1 MVNIEKNDKNDGKN
15 GIESR
20 RDEKKKI
27 TMFFLPILRRVVI
40 ANVAIDRLASETNP
54 SISSWH
60 LETLREEDGMEEC
73 E

>member
-27 TMFFLPILRRVVI
+27 KMFSYQF
-40 ANVAIDRLASETNP
+40 
-54 SISSWH
+54 
-60 LETLREEDGMEEC
+60 
-73 E
+73 

>member
-1 MVNIEKNDKNDGKN
+1 MVNIEKNDKNDGEN

-27 TMFFLPILRRVVI
+27 KMFFLPILRRVVI

>member
-1 MVNIEKNDKNDGKN
+1 MVNTEKIYISDGEN

-20 RDEKKKI
+20 RNEKKKI

-60 LETLREEDGMEEC
+60 LETLKEEDGMEEY